1 MIKHD
6 PYINRIIFSEYLIQ
20 KKIGKGSFGTVYQ
33 GKVVSTDQKIAIK
46 LEKKE
51 KDDSGLLETEACRL
65 YLMQGEGIPKI
76 ICYGN
81 NQTHNIL
88 IQELLGHSL
97 EELFNLNG
105 RKFTL
110 KTVCSIGIEM
120 IKRIKFVHSKY
131 HIHRDIKPDNFMTG
145 REKEDNKIYIIDFGL
160 AKKYYS
166 VSKKSHI
173 KFRTGKNLI
182 GTARYCGRNA
192 HKGYEQ
198 GRRDDIESIG
208 YVLMYFLNGILP
220 WQGLKAMKGEDQ
232 FEKIAEKKNNTSF
245 EELTRNNPEEFL
257 LYFKHCDSLK
267 FEDEPNY
274 EYLISLFKTMINK
287 YCIDC
292 LYDYDWKKNKIPNLS
307 SIKDKEINNN
317 KDISLLVHNNI
328 SAIES
333 KGEGKEEINNN
344 IKLKKDVFIGED
356 KNENELKERILK
368 RNKSS
373 NLLNGHSLIKENL
386 EMNIDDN
393 NKKNNDSKN
402 DNINNNDI
410 NINNN
415 NNVFSISNI
424 SPQNNNNIK
433 GNNFN
438 ELLNKKKINNY
449 RNYNLNKK
457 IIKKEYFFTYDQ
469 NMDDMVKSNKSTIKE
484 DYNEENNYKINKPIN
499 RFQQPKKLENIFTE
513 EDIKSEEINDINDE
527 NEKDIYKKNNNN
539 IKIQN
544 SFINSKVK
552 SNNINNRITNFQFN
566 ISENKKDNKND
577 IKNEENNENNHTHRK
592 EHHNHHNHNHNTT
605 NHTSHNHSHHH
616 NKNEDNHNNNKDEE
630 NNKSN
635 SNNLSTDANN
645 INSDKNIKEMK
656 EKKNDEEEKKEENDH
671 KNNLINQKE
680 ENLNDIKMKRRN
692 RVKSVDNKIKKN
704 NPGCYCFI
712 F

>member
-120 IKRIKFVHSKY
+120 IKRIKFVHSKF

-166 VSKKSHI
+166 VSKKCHI

-208 YVLMYFLNGILP
+208 YVLIYFLNGILP

-232 FEKIAEKKNNTSF
+232 FEKIAEKKYNTSF

-257 LYFKHCDSLK
+257 LYFKHCDTLK

-274 EYLISLFKTMINK
+274 DYLISLFKTMINK

-292 LYDYDWKKNKIPNLS
+292 LYDYDWKKNTIPNLS
-307 SIKDKEINNN
+307 SIKEKEINNN
-317 KDISLLVHNNI
+317 KDVSLLVHNNI

-333 KGEGKEEINNN
+333 KGEGKEEDKINNN
-344 IKLKKDVFIGED
+344 IRLKKDVFIGED
-356 KNENELKERILK
+356 KHIIENELKEKILK

-373 NLLNGHSLIKENL
+373 NLLNRHSLIKENL
-386 EMNIDDN
+386 EMNNDTNINDF
-393 NKKNNDSKN
+393 KKKDISNNNDNKN
-402 DNINNNDI
+402 DNVNENSNDI
-410 NINNN
+410 NLNNN
-415 NNVFSISNI
+415 NIFNISNI
-424 SPQNNNNIK
+424 SPQNYNK
-433 GNNFN
+433 KENNFD
-438 ELLNKKKINNY
+438 ELLNKRKLNNY
-449 RNYNLNKK
+449 HNYNLNKK

-484 DYNEENNYKINKPIN
+484 DYKEKNNYKNNKQIN

-527 NEKDIYKKNNNN
+527 NEKDNYKNN
-539 IKIQN
+539 IKN
-544 SFINSKVK
+544 SFINSKIK
-552 SNNINNRITNFQFN
+552 ANNISNKITNFQFN
-566 ISENKKDNKND
+566 INDNKKLND
-577 IKNEENNENNHTHRK
+577 ENYENNNTHKKNHYNEHNNASNHHK
-592 EHHNHHNHNHNTT
+592 SHNHHH
-605 NHTSHNHSHHH
+605 HHH
-616 NKNEDNHNNNKDEE
+616 NKSEDNHNNDD

-635 SNNLSTDANN
+635 TNNLSTDTNN
-645 INSDKNIKEMK
+645 INSDKNLKEMNK
-656 EKKNDEEEKKEENDH
+656 NENNEENKNIEGNEHKNIFINQNDENEIKK
-671 KNNLINQKE
+671 
-680 ENLNDIKMKRRN
+680 KRRN

>member
-51 KDDSGLLETEACRL
+51 KDDLGLLETEACRL

>member
-469 NMDDMVKSNKSTIKE
+469 NMVDMVKSNKSTIKE